1 MFLNKASF
9 YGEKSASCPT
19 LKPDGHPLSAVRY
32 CSFDIFAANLPF
44 PLSATC
50 GRTMLWG
57 QGPTYHGTFLITPLV
72 SSKSHLASNCTFIET
87 KYTSLLHACIRMP
100 VTSINAFSFNTGI
113 IMLFLPQTL
122 ACAVCGL
129 LFPSVP
135 CSVNSVGDTVR
146 SLCNVFVWLTVRAL
160 GPWRSRELN
169 SCMEPV
175 LCLDCERGAR
185 GMVMHYKSWEKR
197 GNGETQQLG

>member
-1 MFLNKASF
+1 MTLPSVPSCLLPPWSRVLHEKPTGSQPVKTFLAFYGTRRFITAFASARHLSLYQSISPGWRHMFMFLNKASF

-113 IMLFLPQTL
+113 IMLFLP
-122 ACAVCGL
+122 
-129 LFPSVP
+129 
-135 CSVNSVGDTVR
+135 
-146 SLCNVFVWLTVRAL
+146 
-160 GPWRSRELN
+160 
-169 SCMEPV
+169 
-175 LCLDCERGAR
+175 
-185 GMVMHYKSWEKR
+185 
-197 GNGETQQLG
+197 